1 MKNMNKPATGIYIT
15 PPEVRSEQI
24 EESRTVLHFESV
36 LYVLKSV
43 YPAECV
49 LKAAYA
55 FLDKAYMHID
65 ENETCWVVEIEAR
78 SGKETSEC
86 CLQKDFEN
94 ELIAQ
99 TVRLSVFKR
108 THTLREMMLA
118 RAMSSSLIEG
128 DDTFSQVDVE
138 EENAADDQLQ
148 HILKDWYE
156 QHEE

>member
-1 MKNMNKPATGIYIT
+1 MKNMDKSATGIYIT
-15 PPEVRSEQI
+15 HPEMRSGQA
-24 EESRTVLHFESV
+24 EESRTVMHFEV
-36 LYVLKSV
+36 VFYVLKSI

-55 FLDKAYMHID
+55 FLDKAYMHFD
-65 ENETCWVVEIEAR
+65 EDETCWIVEIEAR
-78 SGKETSEC
+78 PGQEESEC

-99 TVRLSVFKR
+99 AVRLSVFKR
-108 THTLREMMLA
+108 THTLREMLLA

-128 DDTFSQVDVE
+128 EETFSQVDVE
-138 EENAADDQLQ
+138 EENAAYDQLQ

-156 QHEE
+156 RHEE